1 MEGLTIRSLVN
12 SFSSLDEIFSIVL
25 HDPDTKTWQY
35 DEKKNKEHF
44 LALKIILFT

>member
-35 DEKKNKEHF
+35 DEKRIRNIF
-44 LALKIILFT
+44 

>member
-25 HDPDTKTWQY
+25 HDHNTKLGNMM
-35 DEKKNKEHF
+35 KKE
-44 LALKIILFT
+44 